1 MEFFVICNKLLY
13 FYVLIFLVFKS
24 TLTIAKPDL
33 NECDWDNRNGKTCL
47 TIKKNISNS
56 SKFSSKSIN
65 KIIISKKEINEMNAV
80 DLIDVL
86 KTVPNLNITQS
97 GPKGQQASLFMSGTG
112 SNHTLVLING
122 IPINDQSTTQG
133 LHDFGVDFIQTIQQ
147 IEVYPGSNAI
157 HFGTNAIGG
166 AINIILTGDFK
177 NSFLLSGRN
186 SSNYEISG
194 NKTYVF
200 DNSSLNFKIGSVKN
214 ESISVRGNSND
225 EKDELKNYTVNINFD
240 KYLNENSKFYFTNY
254 LRQTIADYDNS
265 SSNQDGYKGDNKM
278 GSFQFGLN
286 NSNMKMSNKYVIFYN
301 NYDREYDERGTL
313 DTYESEAMGIKYDMD
328 KEINDKISFGG
339 GSEYIYNLGQF
350 DNRGSYQAST
360 KGNSNNFAIYGN
372 IGWHI
377 LENSTISLFT
387 RNDEHKQTGSNRTY
401 KFNFENFFKD
411 KKLGFSYMTGLRNP
425 TLYELFGTDN
435 YGYSGNKN
443 LKAEKSN
450 TFEVYTGLNLNKNI
464 KLSIR
469 GFKSNIKD
477 NIEYINNQYQN
488 DTDNINLNQSG
499 VSNELQYKSN
509 NTNIKIFSSFL
520 SSKKENGS
528 HQLRRPQKSYG
539 FNLNKNLNL
548 SMIKDFNLNILYNHY
563 GKHFDTHSVNFNTI
577 EMDNTDIVDL
587 KLSRKFNN
595 FDFFFKVSN
604 LFNENYEG
612 PHGYNQENRLIKFGF
627 KY

>member
-1 MEFFVICNKLLY
+1 VIWNKFLY
-13 FYVLIFLVFKS
+13 FYIIIFIVFKFTS
-24 TLTIAKPDL
+24 TSAKPDL
-33 NECDWDNRNGKTCL
+33 DKCDWDNHDGTTCL
-47 TIKKNISNS
+47 IIKKNTSNS
-56 SKFSSKSIN
+56 SKFSLKSIN
-65 KIIISKKEINEMNAV
+65 KIVISKKEINDMNAV

-86 KTVPNLNITQS
+86 KIVPNLNITQS
-97 GPKGQQASLFMSGTG
+97 GPKGQQASLFMGGTG

-147 IEVYPGSNAI
+147 IEVYPGSSAA

-177 NSFLLSGRN
+177 DSFSLSGKN

-194 NKTYVF
+194 NKTYILE
-200 DNSSLNFKIGSVKN
+200 NSSVNFKIGSVKN

-225 EKDELKNYTVNINFD
+225 EKDKLKNNTVNINFE
-240 KYLNENSKFYFTNY
+240 KYLNENIKFYSTNY

-265 SSNQDGYKGDNKM
+265 SSNQYGYKGDNKM
-278 GSFQFGLN
+278 GSFQFGLKKSNIQMN
-286 NSNMKMSNKYVIFYN
+286 NNYVIFYN
-301 NYDREYDERGTL
+301 NYNREYDEIGTL
-313 DTYESEAMGIKYDMD
+313 DTYESEAIGIKYNMD
-328 KEINDKISFGG
+328 KTINDKISIGG
-339 GSEYIYNLGQF
+339 GSEYIFNWGHF

-372 IGWHI
+372 IGWNI

-387 RNDEHKQTGSNRTY
+387 RNDEHKQTGSNITY
-401 KFNFENFFKD
+401 KFNFENVFEN

-443 LKAEKSN
+443 LRAEKSS
-450 TFEVYTGLNLNKNI
+450 TLEVYTGLNFSKDF

-488 DTDNINLNQSG
+488 DTDNVNLNQSG
-499 VSNELQYKSN
+499 INSELDYKSN

-520 SSKKENGS
+520 SSKKKNGS
-528 HQLRRPQKSYG
+528 NQLRRPKKSYG
-539 FNLNKNLNL
+539 FNLNKNFNL
-548 SMIKDFNLNILYNHY
+548 SIIKDFNLNILYTHY
-563 GKHFDTHSVNFNTI
+563 GKHFDTHSVNFNNI
-577 EMDNTDIVDL
+577 EIDSIDTVDL
-587 KLSRKFNN
+587 KLSKKFNN
-595 FDFFFKVSN
+595 FDFFLKVSN
-604 LFNENYEG
+604 LFNKSYER

>member
-1 MEFFVICNKLLY
+1 MICNNLLY
-13 FYVLIFLVFKS
+13 FYIIIFVIFKF
-24 TLTIAKPDL
+24 TLTSAKPNL
-33 NECDWDNRNGKTCL
+33 NKCDWDNHNDKTCL
-47 TIKKNISNS
+47 IIKKNISNS

-65 KIIISKKEINEMNAV
+65 RIVISKKEINEINAI

-97 GPKGQQASLFMSGTG
+97 GPKGQQASLFMGGTG

-147 IEVYPGSNAI
+147 IEIYPGSNAA

-177 NSFLLSGRN
+177 DSLSLSGRN
-186 SSNYEISG
+186 NSNYEISG
-194 NKTYVF
+194 NKSYIF
-200 DNSSLNFKIGSVKN
+200 DNSSINFKIGSVKN
-214 ESISVRGNSND
+214 ENISVRGNLND
-225 EKDELKNYTVNINFD
+225 EKDKLKNNTVNINFEN
-240 KYLNENSKFYFTNY
+240 YLNENSKFYFTSY

-265 SSNQDGYKGDNKM
+265 PSNQDGYKGDNKM

-286 NSNMKMSNKYVIFYN
+286 NSNMKMSNNYVFFYN
-301 NYDREYDERGTL
+301 NYDREYEERKTL

-339 GSEYIYNLGQF
+339 GAEYIYNSGQF
-350 DNRGSYQAST
+350 HNQGSYQAST
-360 KGNSNNFAIYGN
+360 KGNSDNFAIYAN
-372 IGWHI
+372 IGWDI

-387 RNDEHKQTGSNRTY
+387 RNDEHKQTGSNVTY
-401 KFNFENFFKD
+401 KFNFENFFKN

-450 TFEVYTGLNLNKNI
+450 TFEVYTGINFNKNFNF
-464 KLSIR
+464 SIR

-477 NIEYINNQYQN
+477 NIEYIDNQYQN
-488 DTDNINLNQSG
+488 DTDNVDLNQSG
-499 VSNELQYKSN
+499 VINELQYKSN
-509 NTNIKIFSSFL
+509 NTNLKIFSSFL

-528 HQLRRPQKSYG
+528 NQLRRPQKSYG
-539 FNLNKNLNL
+539 FNLNTRLNL
-548 SMIKDFNLNILYNHY
+548 SIIKDFNLNILYNHY
-563 GKHFDTHSVNFNTI
+563 GKHFDTDSLNFNTI
-577 EMDNTDIVDL
+577 EIDSSDIIDL
-587 KLSRKFNN
+587 KLSKKFNN
-595 FDFFFKVSN
+595 FDFFLKISN
-604 LFNENYEG
+604 LFDKNYQR
-612 PHGYNQENRLIKFGF
+612 PHGYNQENRLVKFGF